1 MRQMIYYS
9 QGRAR
14 RAQVYLGRVV
24 AFDGLGI
31 CRVTRVWVVAV
42 ILAMSVA
49 WGGDVR
55 ATYGQ
60 DLQPPQPDFYSG
72 SFQSETYISL
82 AAELQALGREAAEL
96 RLHEI
101 ARDEHSPGKA
111 IILCRMLL
119 KKRRTELFRRP
130 LVGGAAFMGGTGY
143 SDWPLEPIELVDGV
157 PFLITRGYVLAGR
170 PEADDQYL
178 SYCETHTDWN
188 DLQYAVRTKQQRQAA
203 LAKLVTSPK
212 WKTPLSDE
220 EHQFLARQIE

>member
-1 MRQMIYYS
+1 MFI
-9 QGRAR
+9 
-14 RAQVYLGRVV
+14 
-24 AFDGLGI
+24 
-31 CRVTRVWVVAV
+31 
-42 ILAMSVA
+42 
-49 WGGDVR
+49 
-55 ATYGQ
+55 
-60 DLQPPQPDFYSG
+60 
-72 SFQSETYISL
+72 
-82 AAELQALGREAAEL
+82 
-96 RLHEI
+96 
-101 ARDEHSPGKA
+101 
-111 IILCRMLL
+111 
-119 KKRRTELFRRP
+119 
-130 LVGGAAFMGGTGY
+130 GGTGY

>member
-1 MRQMIYYS
+1 M
-9 QGRAR
+9 
-14 RAQVYLGRVV
+14 
-24 AFDGLGI
+24 
-31 CRVTRVWVVAV
+31 RVWLIAI
-42 ILAMSVA
+42 ILATSVA
-49 WGGDVR
+49 WGCGVHP
-55 ATYGQ
+55 TYGQ
-60 DLQPPQPDFYSG
+60 DLPPQPDFYSG
-72 SFQSETYISL
+72 SFKSKTYIRL

-157 PFLITRGYVLAGR
+157 PFLITRAYALGGK
-170 PEADDQYL
+170 PEPDDQYL
-178 SYCETHTDWN
+178 SYCETHTDWT
-188 DLQYAVRTKQQRQAA
+188 DLQYAVPTKQQEQAA
-203 LAKLVTSPK
+203 LTKLVTSPK

-220 EHQFLARQIE
+220 EHKCLARQIE